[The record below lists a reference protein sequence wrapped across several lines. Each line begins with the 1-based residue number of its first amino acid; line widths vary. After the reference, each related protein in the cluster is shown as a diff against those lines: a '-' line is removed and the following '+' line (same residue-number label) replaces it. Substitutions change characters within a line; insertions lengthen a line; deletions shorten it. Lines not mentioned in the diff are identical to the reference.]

1 MPVQVGRSSFG
12 RLPAIRRKRGSC
24 SETCGELPARCFSSP
39 GSARFPRRRAICNQI
54 GKIAGQALILG
65 IWDPEPS
72 HGVVLSGVSRGEGGR
87 SKRGHPGYQAR
98 TGIWSRKSRGRTPD
112 GTESI
117 QFSVKLIALDAL
129 LTAASGSFRK
139 RASTL
144 PAGDTRHP
152 RAGCTKQVLR
162 VCLRPFRDEDC
173 DGAPSR
179 PRTSSRTFRR
189 RFKGTARPCWR
200 SWARG
205 ESTPTGA
212 NTGDAPPVGLVR
224 TFRSA
229 AGQPAVRK
237 APVIVWHRPGYRAL
251 VQSNGRGQ
259 AGRVWRKRASRDQSP
274 TSVDGLQHAQ
284 NTRPLLPQLGAGTE
298 RTVRPSFR
306 SFASRSSVNEVI
318 RLPPGEAEFGSAGV
332 QPDQEYP
339 GRRRTEVRAPEEPRT
354 SGAFS
359 WPHRSPESCL
369 QNAR

>member
-1 MPVQVGRSSFG
+1 ME
-12 RLPAIRRKRGSC
+12 RG
-24 SETCGELPARCFSSP
+24 LR
-39 GSARFPRRRAICNQI
+39 
-54 GKIAGQALILG
+54 
-65 IWDPEPS
+65 
-72 HGVVLSGVSRGEGGR
+72 
-87 SKRGHPGYQAR
+87 R

-259 AGRVWRKRASRDQSP
+259 AGRVWRKRASRDQ
-274 TSVDGLQHAQ
+274 VYGLGSQE
-284 NTRPLLPQLGAGTE
+284 GAP
-298 RTVRPSFR
+298 RTGLNQSSFR
-306 SFASRSSVNEVI
+306 
-318 RLPPGEAEFGSAGV
+318 
-332 QPDQEYP
+332 
-339 GRRRTEVRAPEEPRT
+339 
-354 SGAFS
+354 
-359 WPHRSPESCL
+359 
-369 QNAR
+369 

>member
-1 MPVQVGRSSFG
+1 
-12 RLPAIRRKRGSC
+12 LERG
-24 SETCGELPARCFSSP
+24 LR
-39 GSARFPRRRAICNQI
+39 
-54 GKIAGQALILG
+54 
-65 IWDPEPS
+65 
-72 HGVVLSGVSRGEGGR
+72 
-87 SKRGHPGYQAR
+87 R

-284 NTRPLLPQLGAGTE
+284 NARPLLPQLGAGTE